1 MYAIISDRGMQYR
14 VEEGQ
19 TLEVALLNAEPG
31 SELVLGDVLFVSGAE
46 TLVGAPVVE
55 GAKVLATVLGAKK
68 GEKVVVF
75 RYKSK
80 KRYRRRTGHRQNY
93 TRVTISQIVVG

>member
-1 MYAIISDRGMQYR
+1 MQYR

-31 SELVLGDVLFVSGAE
+31 SDLEFGEVLLVGGTE
-46 TLVGAPVVE
+46 TVVGAPVVE
-55 GAKVLATVLGAKK
+55 GAKVLAKVLGAKK